1 MKYGFANN
9 LIGKLGRKG
18 YKIDDAIKG
27 KDLVVIFT
35 TKLIEFFRGV
45 LLKIFLKDSSGVV
58 FKGKHVKI
66 LHKRKIE
73 CGKTLFLGD
82 YVFINALSKNGIQIG
97 NNVSIH
103 RNTIIDCTGGIRAIG
118 EGLKIGNNVGFS
130 PNCYIQVRGKVK
142 IGNNVIFGP
151 DVSIFSETHIYSDAD
166 KFINEQGETR
176 KGVVIE
182 DGVWIGAGAT
192 IIDGVT
198 VGENS
203 IVAAKSLVNKNVPP
217 FSIVGGI
224 PAKVLKSR
232 KESDE
237 IK

>member
-18 YKIDDAIKG
+18 YKIDDGIKG
-27 KDLVVIFT
+27 KDLGIIF
-35 TKLIEFFRGV
+35 KIKFIEFFRGV
-45 LLKIFLKDSSGVV
+45 FLKVFLKDSSGIV
-58 FKGKHVKI
+58 FKGRHVKI
-66 LHKRKIE
+66 LHKRKVE

-97 NNVSIH
+97 DNVSIH

-118 EGLKIGNNVGFS
+118 EGLIIGNNVGFS
-130 PNCYIQVRGKVK
+130 PNCYIQVRGQVV

-151 DVSIFSETHIYSDAD
+151 GASIFSETHNHTDPE
-166 KFINEQGETR
+166 KFINEQGENR

-182 DGVWIGAGAT
+182 NGVWVGAGAT
-192 IIDGVT
+192 ILDGVR
-198 VGENS
+198 VGANS
-203 IVAAKSLVNKNVPP
+203 IIAAKSLVNKDVPP

-224 PAKVLKSR
+224 PAKILKNR
-232 KESDE
+232 KE
-237 IK
+237 